1 MRFHAWISLLSVSE
15 DAFELLLRPPL
26 NGICLIFVGSN
37 AERAEIVVVGTWS
50 MKAILFSLPELK
62 LLTSHELGGEVM
74 PRSVLFANFD
84 SKPYLLCGLG
94 DGTLLSYRV
103 AENLDLAERKKLT
116 LGTKPISLR
125 EFK

>member
-1 MRFHAWISLLSVSE
+1 
-15 DAFELLLRPPL
+15 
-26 NGICLIFVGSN
+26 
-37 AERAEIVVVGTWS
+37 
-50 MKAILFSLPELK
+50 MKVILFSLPELK
-62 LLTSHELGGEVM
+62 LLTTHELGGEVM

-103 AENLDLAERKKLT
+103 AEDLGLADRKKLT